1 MRERNNVRKHRL
13 THKAALL
20 AAALGVLVLPGCA
33 GDVPIPFL
41 DSGLPPAPPGPP
53 PPYPSVATPV
63 SDPEQKPPLLSEAD
77 QKKMETQLDQLAAER
92 EASVKKR
99 ILRNAN

>member
-1 MRERNNVRKHRL
+1 MRELNNRKSRRL
-13 THKAALL
+13 TPTAAFL
-20 AAALGVLVLPGCA
+20 AVVLGALGLPGCA

-41 DSGLPPAPPGPP
+41 DSTLPPAPPGPP

-63 SDPEQKPPLLSEAD
+63 SDTDSKPPLLSEAD
-77 QKKMETQLDQLAAER
+77 QKKMETQLDRLAAER
-92 EASVKKR
+92 EATVKKR